1 MVSTNLT
8 TLQKELHNLKLVP
21 VVSLPSIEAGLKL
34 AEILIKCGLPVA
46 EVTFRTA
53 CAADAISAIHKQFPD
68 LLLLAGTILTPKQA
82 DMAVASGASAVI
94 SPGFTPKMAEY
105 CIERDIVYC
114 PGVCTPSEV
123 QMAMEAGLTSLK
135 FFPAENSG
143 GLKMIALFKT
153 IYQDINFM
161 PTGGINLGNLEN
173 YLDQNNILCCGGTW
187 LAPEKLM
194 VEEKW
199 EEIEQ
204 IITDAVT
211 LLKS

>member
-8 TLQKELHNLKLVP
+8 TLQKKLHNLKLVP
-21 VVSLPSIEAGLKL
+21 VVSLPSVDAGLKL

-46 EVTFRTA
+46 EITFRTA
-53 CAADAISAIHKQFPD
+53 CAADAMSAIHKHFPD
-68 LLLLAGTILTPKQA
+68 LLLLAGTVLTPKQA
-82 DMAVASGASAVI
+82 DMAIASGASAVI

-105 CIERDIVYC
+105 CNEKDIVYC
-114 PGVCTPSEV
+114 PGICTPSEV

-143 GLKMIALFKT
+143 GLKMIALFKA

-161 PTGGINLGNLEN
+161 PTGGINLGNLKC

-199 EEIEQ
+199 EEIEK
-204 IITDAVT
+204 IIADAVT
-211 LLKS
+211 ALSS